1 MLFKLKRTS
10 CKHNQ
15 QPFHLFCPT
24 RLLFCLNCNT
34 DKGVFCICKVHSTR
48 KRRIKKEKR
57 CLLCLF
63 VLFLDLILTTQRL
76 SFLCFFH
83 YVKENGYIEMHK
95 HIYVSYQFLEREFKF
110 KKRDICSDNMSLPF
124 FIAFQGFFRRTIR
137 LKLVYDHCDLHCRIH
152 KKSRN
157 KCQYCRFQKCLNVG
171 MSHNGKMVILSY
183 TPFRATSVQSQ
194 YLFFMKFMLTVG
206 P

>member
-1 MLFKLKRTS
+1 MLRGATPPTDRYLNQMIKTEVENVKTVIIFMLFKLKRTS
-10 CKHNQ
+10 CKHNLN
-15 QPFHLFCPT
+15 LFCPT

-63 VLFLDLILTTQRL
+63 ILFLDLKLTTQRL

-95 HIYVSYQFLEREFKF
+95 HIYVSY
-110 KKRDICSDNMSLPF
+110 
-124 FIAFQGFFRRTIR
+124 
-137 LKLVYDHCDLHCRIH
+137 
-152 KKSRN
+152 
-157 KCQYCRFQKCLNVG
+157 
-171 MSHNGKMVILSY
+171 
-183 TPFRATSVQSQ
+183 
-194 YLFFMKFMLTVG
+194 
-206 P
+206 

>member
-1 MLFKLKRTS
+1 MLRGATPPTDRYLNQMIKTEVENVKTVIIFMLFKLRRTS

-15 QPFHLFCPT
+15 LPFHLFCPT

-63 VLFLDLILTTQRL
+63 ILFLDLILTTQRL

-95 HIYVSYQFLEREFKF
+95 HICVSY
-110 KKRDICSDNMSLPF
+110 
-124 FIAFQGFFRRTIR
+124 
-137 LKLVYDHCDLHCRIH
+137 
-152 KKSRN
+152 
-157 KCQYCRFQKCLNVG
+157 
-171 MSHNGKMVILSY
+171 
-183 TPFRATSVQSQ
+183 
-194 YLFFMKFMLTVG
+194 
-206 P
+206 